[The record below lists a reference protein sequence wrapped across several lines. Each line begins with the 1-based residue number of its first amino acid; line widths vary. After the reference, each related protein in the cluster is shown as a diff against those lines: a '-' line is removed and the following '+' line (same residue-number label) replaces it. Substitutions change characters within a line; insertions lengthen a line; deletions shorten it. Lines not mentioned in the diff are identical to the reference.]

1 MFFFTGSLAESIKK
15 EVEDTTYNEIT
26 LRRYDGVVHITL
38 TPVSTVMK
46 NALNISVSLVFLIV
60 GNYVIKYNIFLF
72 VFD

>member
-1 MFFFTGSLAESIKK
+1 MFFFLTGSLAESIKK

-46 NALNISVSLVFLIV
+46 NALNISVSPFFI
-60 GNYVIKYNIFLF
+60 
-72 VFD
+72 

>member
-1 MFFFTGSLAESIKK
+1 MFKILRLSLNNLYFNTGSLAESIKK

-46 NALNISVSLVFLIV
+46 NALNISVTLDFLC
-60 GNYVIKYNIFLF
+60 
-72 VFD
+72 

>member
-46 NALNISVSLVFLIV
+46 NALNISVSLVF
-60 GNYVIKYNIFLF
+60 
-72 VFD
+72 